1 MQSIIIDLIS
11 EKEDGESKTAMI
23 RSLAIY
29 MRQQYLIWNKDT
41 VSDETIFQDI
51 EKLSDYRIK
60 VPEGMTLGRVDSG
73 VNFSRPGLN
82 PIKSGRNQNRQRNN
96 QKNFRKK

>member
-1 MQSIIIDLIS
+1 MA
-11 EKEDGESKTAMI
+11 EDGEEKTAMI

-51 EKLSDYRIK
+51 ARLSDYRITI
-60 VPEGMTLGRVDSG
+60 PEGLQLNKVGHEG
-73 VNFSRPGLN
+73 NLSRPGFN
-82 PIKSGRNQNRQRNN
+82 QQKSRNGNQR
-96 QKNFRKK
+96 QKNGMKNRKQRK

>member
-1 MQSIIIDLIS
+1 
-11 EKEDGESKTAMI
+11 
-23 RSLAIY
+23 

-60 VPEGMTLGRVDSG
+60 VPEGIQLSRISSDMSY
-73 VNFSRPGLN
+73 SRPNLN
-82 PIKSGRNQNRQRNN
+82 PVKSNKGQNQRQKNSQKSKKQRNN
-96 QKNFRKK
+96 K